1 MRYLMLAAAM
11 MIPGTVQAAPLV
23 SPQVVDKLLSRFV
36 DSNDPAVRYRLDT
49 LSDTYLGVTIW
60 YDGHYR
66 YSSEEIAGYTDG
78 LCYSLLSQTIKSGQV
93 QPNSTREL
101 TCSARTTDT
110 QRESAE
116 GHFLGRSTN
125 DPRTDLFHFT
135 PAS

>member
-11 MIPGTVQAAPLV
+11 LIPATVQAAPLL
-23 SPQVVDKLLSRFV
+23 SPQAADQRLSRFV
-36 DSNDPAVRYRLDT
+36 DSNDPAMRYRLDT
-49 LSDTYLGVTIW
+49 LTETQLAVTVW

-66 YSSEEIAGYTDG
+66 YSNEEIAGYTDG

-101 TCSARTTDT
+101 TCSARATDT

-125 DPRTDLFHFT
+125 DPETDLFHFT
-135 PAS
+135 AVP